1 MQVDTQ
7 DRFYNEILDMSTKN
21 SSANNTLFSK
31 ERIETLIGGVKQ
43 AKDATKPS
51 GKERTLLKQYEI
63 LTAGNLEKLIK
74 RKTSDGECYVD
85 TVRLGFISRT
95 CSNNNA
101 TLTYIFCLWDSG
113 QTLHL
118 DQYLSNPMW
127 YIKVIF
133 DSCNGLI

>member
-7 DRFYNEILDMSTKN
+7 DRFYNEILHMSTKN
-21 SSANNTLFSK
+21 SSASNTLFSK

-43 AKDATKPS
+43 AKDAPKPS

-63 LTAGNLEKLIK
+63 LTAGNLDKLIK

-85 TVRLGFISRT
+85 TSRLGFISRT

-101 TLTYIFCLWDSG
+101 TLTYIFFL
-113 QTLHL
+113 
-118 DQYLSNPMW
+118 
-127 YIKVIF
+127 
-133 DSCNGLI
+133 

>member
-1 MQVDTQ
+1 MQ
-7 DRFYNEILDMSTKN
+7 N

-43 AKDATKPS
+43 AKDTTKPS

-74 RKTSDGECYVD
+74 KKHPMCECYVD

-101 TLTYIFCLWDSG
+101 TLTYIFCL
-113 QTLHL
+113 
-118 DQYLSNPMW
+118 
-127 YIKVIF
+127 
-133 DSCNGLI
+133 

>member
-1 MQVDTQ
+1 
-7 DRFYNEILDMSTKN
+7 MSTKN

-31 ERIETLIGGVKQ
+31 ERIETLIRGVKQ

-51 GKERTLLKQYEI
+51 GKERTLLNHYEI
-63 LTAGNLEKLIK
+63 LTAGNLENFIK

-101 TLTYIFCLWDSG
+101 TLTYIFCLGDSG

-118 DQYLSNPMW
+118 DQYLSNPIW

>member
-21 SSANNTLFSK
+21 SSASNTLFSN

-43 AKDATKPS
+43 TKDATKPS

-74 RKTSDGECYVD
+74 RKSSECYVD
-85 TVRLGFISRT
+85 T
-95 CSNNNA
+95 
-101 TLTYIFCLWDSG
+101 
-113 QTLHL
+113 
-118 DQYLSNPMW
+118 P
-127 YIKVIF
+127 
-133 DSCNGLI
+133 